1 MRIAC
6 YELPSCWNLTTL
18 LSLVDFDT
26 GSSDLFLPSSN
37 CGSSCSGHTKYNPS
51 KSSTAKDAKKRFSL
65 AYGDGSTVSGEQYTD
80 TVNFGGLIATKQRLG
95 AASTYSGF
103 ESSRFPPDGLMGMA
117 FQSISEYNSP
127 PVFQTLVAQG
137 KVAEPV
143 FGFTLL
149 KSGSELYLGG
159 VDNSK
164 FDGSLTYAP
173 VTQQGYWQISL
184 DGASVG
190 SNSVFSSGVEAIVD
204 TGTTLI
210 IGDTSNVASIY
221 AAIPGSKD
229 ASSTLGSGTYTI
241 PCDSVPD
248 NVSFTIAGKDFSISA
263 DNFSLGPASD
273 GSSDCVGG
281 ILGDDS
287 LGKHK
292 NYTSAWL

>member
-1 MRIAC
+1 MAPPSLESSTRTLSTSVVSLQRSSVSELLARIPA
-6 YELPSCWNLTTL
+6 
-18 LSLVDFDT
+18 LSL
-26 GSSDLFLPSSN
+26 P
-37 CGSSCSGHTKYNPS
+37 
-51 KSSTAKDAKKRFSL
+51 RFP
-65 AYGDGSTVSGEQYTD
+65 
-80 TVNFGGLIATKQRLG
+80 
-95 AASTYSGF
+95 
-103 ESSRFPPDGLMGMA
+103 PPDGLMGMA

-127 PVFQTLVAQG
+127 PVFQTLVSQG

-159 VDNSK
+159 VDSSK

-173 VTQQGYWQISL
+173 VTQAGYWQISL

-248 NVSFTIAGKDFSISA
+248 NVSFTIAGQEFSISA

-287 LGKHK
+287 LGKHQK
-292 NYTSAWL
+292 CSFTRV